1 MALESATY
9 ISDLVSTNP
18 TGSDGKAAGDDH
30 IRLLKSTVKA
40 TFPNV
45 TGAVTPTHTE
55 LNYVNGVTSAIQT
68 QLDAKN
74 DKAAVYGTLG
84 THVFAKAPSAT
95 IGGATIAGSSLE
107 PAGITTGGAHVL
119 SAALVFAGTWR
130 CLGYAPNGSDV
141 SLFVRVI

>member
-1 MALESATY
+1 MALESGTY
-9 ISDLVSTNP
+9 ISDLVTSNP
-18 TGSDGKAAGDDH
+18 DGADGRNTVDNH
-30 IRLLKSTVKA
+30 LRLVKSTIKN
-40 TFPNV
+40 TFPNI

-55 LNYVNGVTSAIQT
+55 LNYVDGVTSAIQT